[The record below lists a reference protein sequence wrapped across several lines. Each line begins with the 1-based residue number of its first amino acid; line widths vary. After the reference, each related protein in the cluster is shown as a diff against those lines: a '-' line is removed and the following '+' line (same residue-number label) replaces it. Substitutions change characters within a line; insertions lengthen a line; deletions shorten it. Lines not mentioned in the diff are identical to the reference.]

1 MKPLA
6 DRFGRTVNYLR
17 ISLTQRCN
25 YSCFFCHHEGEQQE
39 GPEMTLEEIEN
50 LVRAASKRGIRRVKL
65 TGGEALLRDDL
76 LDIVKSLAPLVD
88 DLSLTTNGSRLEEMA
103 SELKDAGLER
113 VNVSLHTLNPATF
126 ARITGR
132 DNLEAVK
139 RGIQS
144 AVEVGLNPVKI
155 NMTIL
160 KDINENEINAMM
172 DFACRTGTI
181 LQLIELQY
189 MPGENDRTW
198 QRYWVDLEA
207 AEQQLE
213 SKASEIRKRSLH
225 ARKQYTLL
233 LDHGEVV
240 VEVVRPT
247 HNSSFCDSC
256 TRLRMTSDGR
266 LKPCLLRHDN
276 LIDIRALLG
285 DENPRSSVDGALV
298 RAVETRE
305 PYWRGEDST

>member
-6 DRFGRTVNYLR
+6 DKFGRTVNYLR

-25 YSCFFCHHEGEQQE
+25 YSCFFCHHEGEHQE

-50 LVRAASKRGIRRVKL
+50 LVRAASRRGIRRVKL
-65 TGGEALLRDDL
+65 TGGEALLREDF

-103 SELKDAGLER
+103 LELKDAGLDR
-113 VNVSLHTLNPATF
+113 VNVSLHTLDPATF
-126 ARITGR
+126 VRITGR
-132 DNLEAVK
+132 DNLDAVK

-144 AVEVGLNPVKI
+144 AVEAGLNPVKI
-155 NMTIL
+155 HMTVL
-160 KDINENEINAMM
+160 KDINENEIKSMM
-172 DFACRTGTI
+172 DFAGRTGTI

-189 MPGENDRTW
+189 MPEENDRTW

-213 SKASEIRKRSLH
+213 LDASEIRKRSLH
-225 ARKQYTLL
+225 ARRQYTVPLS
-233 LDHGEVV
+233 HGQVV

-247 HNSSFCDSC
+247 HNSSFCESC

-276 LIDIRALLG
+276 LIDIRCLLG
-285 DENPRSSVDGALV
+285 EENPSSSVDGALV
-298 RAVETRE
+298 RAVEARE
-305 PYWRGEDST
+305 PYWRGEE